1 MINWRSWDFF
11 IFVWRVMDKFWP
23 RLDGLIVDRASVN
36 AGINKELEVLLKEPS
51 PCITLVHCSNHRF
64 ELAMK
69 DAFKETFFDDTDIV
83 FIKNSPKRLQ
93 ESTL

>member
-1 MINWRSWDFF
+1 
-11 IFVWRVMDKFWP
+11 MDKFWP

-36 AGINKELEVLLKEPS
+36 AGINKKLEVLLKEPS